1 MLCLQFV
8 FFSTFQKLISFE
20 FCSVHCYLVLK
31 RKDKKIAS
39 FGDSHFAKSDG
50 FRRQKDCQ
58 KIANEK
64 ATAKLSL
71 FLFVRS
77 TLGEC
82 IDRFC
87 ALKTYA
93 RWLRTAIV

>member
-8 FFSTFQKLISFE
+8 FFSTFQNLISFE

-64 ATAKLSL
+64 RQRQNSL
-71 FLFVRS
+71 CFFLFAQHLVS
-77 TLGEC
+77 VLTVFVL
-82 IDRFC
+82 
-87 ALKTYA
+87 
-93 RWLRTAIV
+93 LRPMLDGFEQP